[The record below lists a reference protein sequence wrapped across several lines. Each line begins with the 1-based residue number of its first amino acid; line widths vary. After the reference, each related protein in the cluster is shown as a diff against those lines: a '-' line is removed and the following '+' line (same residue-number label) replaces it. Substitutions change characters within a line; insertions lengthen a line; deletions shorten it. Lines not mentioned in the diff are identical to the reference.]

1 MTKVIVLKTGAWDIL
16 HMGHLNALE
25 FSAQLG
31 DKLVIG
37 VATDEYINERKGH
50 QPIMPYHE
58 RARLVGALQMV
69 DAVAPYNGPEDMI
82 PVELFGVTVK
92 VVDPDYCVGG
102 SEHAQ
107 RQVRAREKLRAMG
120 VQIVYL
126 PRTPYISSTKLKGMT

>member
-58 RARLVGALQMV
+58 RARLVGALHVV
-69 DAVAPYNGPEDMI
+69 DAVIPYNGPEDMI
-82 PVELFGVTVK
+82 PVVTFGVTVK
-92 VVDPDYCVGG
+92 VVDPDYCVGNG
-102 SEHAQ
+102 EHAQ
-107 RQVRAREKLRAMG
+107 RQARARKLLEAEG

-126 PRTPYISSTKLKGMT
+126 PRTPHISSTELKEKK